1 MHTTKKSLQDDL
13 KNLDDQLLSGN
24 YAEDLEVG
32 DILNMRKE
40 VIEKTRKIV
49 QLVDK
54 KQQSLG
60 VSERADLKKLLNNRF
75 LQLRMNARALK
86 HRIRA
91 RLQSRKF
98 ELSRLERAYCQA
110 SSNG

>member
-40 VIEKTRKIV
+40 VIEKTSKII

-86 HRIRA
+86 H
-91 RLQSRKF
+91 
-98 ELSRLERAYCQA
+98 
-110 SSNG
+110 